1 MTARPS
7 APRPSPSSDAARA
20 DLRLVERVLDG
31 ERDCFAPL
39 MRRYNQRV
47 YRAVRAIVRDDHE
60 AEDVTQQAYVL
71 AYRKLAQFRGQARF
85 GTWLT
90 RIAVHEA
97 LSRRR
102 VRTRRGDVALIEPD
116 HQSVADSGPSP
127 EEAAARREL
136 AHLLESHVDAL
147 PEAYRTVFVLREV
160 EELDTAETAECLNLS
175 PEAVRVRLHRARH
188 LLQSSLTEAVG
199 LAAPDAFRFDGER
212 CDRIVAGVMAQIEQ

>member
-1 MTARPS
+1 MSAQPSTPSDHART
-7 APRPSPSSDAARA
+7 A
-20 DLRLVERVLDG
+20 DLALVERVLAG
-31 ERDCFAPL
+31 QRDAFAPL

-71 AYRKLAQFRGQARF
+71 AFRKLAQFRGQARF

-102 VRTRRGDVALIEPD
+102 VRARRGDLAVVDPD
-116 HQSVADSGPSP
+116 ERPVEDAGPSP

-136 AHLLESHVDAL
+136 ARLLEIHVDAL
-147 PEAYRTVFVLREV
+147 PEAYRAVFVLREV
-160 EELDTAETAECLNLS
+160 EELDTAETAECLSIS

-188 LLQSSLTEAVG
+188 MLQSSLTEAVG
-199 LAAPDAFRFDGER
+199 RAATDAFRFDGER
-212 CDRIVAGVMAQIEQ
+212 CDRIVAGVMAELSRPA